1 MKTQTFIL
9 EKTATGYSAYS
20 PHLPVY
26 STGETWEEARQN
38 VHEALQLYFNTD
50 QTLPLRLRMDL
61 GQFFQYYKVLNARS
75 LAERIGMNPSL
86 LSQYIQGQ
94 KQPSAKQTQRILE
107 GIRQIGKE
115 LASLDF
121 KL

>member
-1 MKTQTFIL
+1 MKPQTFIL
-9 EKTATGYSAYS
+9 EKTDTGYSAYS
-20 PHLPVY
+20 YNLPVY
-26 STGETWEEARQN
+26 STGETWEEAKQN

-50 QTLPLRLRMDL
+50 ESLPLRLRMDL

-121 KL
+121 GV